1 MNAANR
7 LITEDSVALTRT
19 RERRGRLNGR
29 VDTIEFAKQQKKT
42 ACGKQRPHA
51 IPDGDQHDRPRP
63 RLESAHDTDDG
74 LEAVAS
80 YMSNLRKIEHQ
91 VSCAIVHSRFHQ
103 FDQLGGQ
110 CLVDVAARAKHSDS
124 SVVFERDRHGYVVLL
139 APVGCRG
146 VSIKVHSDSI

>member
-7 LITEDSVALTRT
+7 LIAEDSVALTCA

-29 VDTIEFAKQQKKT
+29 LAIIEFAKQQKKT

-51 IPDGDQHDRPRP
+51 IPDGGQHDRAGL
-63 RLESAHDTDDG
+63 RLKSAHDTDDG
-74 LEAVAS
+74 LESVAS
-80 YMSNLRKIEHQ
+80 DMSNLRKIEHQ

-103 FDQLGGQ
+103 PAQLGGQ
-110 CLVDVAARAKHSDS
+110 CLVDVAVRAKHSHS

-146 VSIKVHSDSI
+146 VFIKVHSDSI

>member
-1 MNAANR
+1 MNAENR
-7 LITEDSVALTRT
+7 RIAEDSVTLTCA

-29 VDTIEFAKQQKKT
+29 IAIIEFAKQQKKT

-51 IPDGDQHDRPRP
+51 IPDGGQHDRAGP
-63 RLESAHDTDDG
+63 RLQLAHDTDDR

-80 YMSNLRKIEHQ
+80 DMSDLGKIEHQ
-91 VSCAIVHSRFHQ
+91 VSCAIIQSRFHQ
-103 FDQLGGQ
+103 FDQLGGL

-124 SVVFERDRHGYVVLL
+124 SVVFERDRHGYIVLL